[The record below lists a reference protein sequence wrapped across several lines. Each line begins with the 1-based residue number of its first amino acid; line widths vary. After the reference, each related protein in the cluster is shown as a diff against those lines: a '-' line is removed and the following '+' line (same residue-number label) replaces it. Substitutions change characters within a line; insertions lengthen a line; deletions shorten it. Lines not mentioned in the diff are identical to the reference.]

1 MRSRANVALRVRS
14 MQGPPIDMST
24 PALPTRPLWQRL
36 LLRRLKFLAW
46 LGGLLLIVFGGSYWL
61 APQWLMQA
69 NQAREAMAVHV
80 DKQSVVAGDTTWS
93 YYAGGEGPDIML
105 LHGFAAD
112 KSEWLAMAE
121 ELTPHFHVIIPDLPG
136 WGESTRV
143 PGADYSIEAQAARL
157 EQFVQAIGV
166 RGFALAGHGTGAAV
180 ATVYAA
186 KHPDRVA
193 RLALFEAFGL
203 QAKDNA
209 FSTQATA
216 APLFEYDDR
225 AGLARSRAM
234 LMAQPPAERGR
245 FADVLVRRN
254 RADRAFVQERLAGLR
269 QGSQQTIVQSH
280 LAELDMPVLGLWCRD
295 DPVIDSSAL
304 DSLRSGLSHAA
315 AISSSMLSGCK
326 HLPMQEKPQQ
336 TAQIL
341 TAFVLSH

>member
-1 MRSRANVALRVRS
+1 
-14 MQGPPIDMST
+14 MST
-24 PALPTRPLWQRL
+24 PALPPRPLWQRL

-46 LGGLLLIVFGGSYWL
+46 LAGLLLVAFGGSYWL

-69 NQAREAMAVHV
+69 DQMRQAMAAHL
-80 DKQSVVAGDTTWS
+80 DRQSVVAGDTTWS
-93 YYAGGEGPDIML
+93 YYVGGEGPDIML

-112 KSEWLAMAE
+112 KGEWLAMAE
-121 ELTPHFHVIIPDLPG
+121 QLTPHFHVIIPDLPG

-157 EQFVQAIGV
+157 QQFVQAIGV
-166 RGFALAGHGTGAAV
+166 RGFVLAGHGTGAAV

-186 KHPDRVA
+186 KHPERVA
-193 RLALFEAFGL
+193 KLALFEAFGL
-203 QAKDNA
+203 QGNGNA
-209 FSTQATA
+209 FSAEATA

-234 LMAQPPAERGR
+234 LMADPPAERGR

-254 RADRAFVQERLAGLR
+254 RAERAFVQERLAGLR
-269 QGSQQTIVQSH
+269 KAPQQTIVQSH

-295 DPVIDSSAL
+295 DPVIDSAAL
-304 DSLRSGLSHAA
+304 DRLRGGLSHAA
-315 AISSSMLSGCK
+315 AISSSLLSGCK
-326 HLPMQEKPQQ
+326 HLPMQEKPVQ

>member
-1 MRSRANVALRVRS
+1 
-14 MQGPPIDMST
+14 MSN

-36 LLRRLKFLAW
+36 LLRRLKFLAA
-46 LGGLLLIVFGGSYWL
+46 LAGVLLVTVGGTYWL
-61 APQWLMQA
+61 APQWLMQLDL
-69 NQAREAMAVHV
+69 ARQAMAAHV
-80 DKQSVVAGDTTWS
+80 DRQSVVAGDTTWS
-93 YYAGGEGPDIML
+93 YYAGGEGPTIVL

-112 KSEWLAMAE
+112 KSEWLAVAE
-121 ELTPHFHVIIPDLPG
+121 QLTPHFHVILPDLPG

-157 EQFVQAIGV
+157 QQFVQAMGM
-166 RGFALAGHGTGAAV
+166 RGFALGGHGTGAAV
-180 ATVYAA
+180 AAVYAA
-186 KHPDRVA
+186 RHADRVA
-193 RLALFEAFGL
+193 GLALLDAFGL
-203 QAKDNA
+203 QATHNA

-225 AGLARSRAM
+225 AGLERSRAM
-234 LMAQPPAERGR
+234 LLAQPPAERGR

-254 RADRAFVQERLAGLR
+254 QAERAFVQERLASLR
-269 QGSQQTIVQSH
+269 GDSQQLIVQRH

-295 DPVIDSSAL
+295 DPVIERSAL
-304 DSLRSGLSHAA
+304 DVLRGGLSHAA

-326 HLPMQEKPQQ
+326 HLPMLEKPEQ